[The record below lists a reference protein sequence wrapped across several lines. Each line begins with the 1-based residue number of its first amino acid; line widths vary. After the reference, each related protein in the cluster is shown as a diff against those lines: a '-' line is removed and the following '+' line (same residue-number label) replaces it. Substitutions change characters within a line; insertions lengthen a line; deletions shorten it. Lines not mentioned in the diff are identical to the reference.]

1 MMSDFAGVGSDEN
14 AKVTYLSSLGE
25 DYGEFTLG
33 TNTSRILREDPKL
46 LLFTLARY
54 KFVAKMLSGRR
65 SVLEIGCQEGWGLP
79 LVSQVVESVHAIDFF
94 KPYIESCQRR
104 FGVGADGGR
113 QELHFEAYDI
123 LDGPI
128 FSQFDG
134 AFALDVLE
142 HIDPSMEDL
151 FMKNVVASLNSDGVL
166 ILGMPSLESQAYASE
181 SSKLGHVNC
190 KSGPDLATLANNYFK
205 TVFTFCMN
213 DEVLHTGFFPM
224 AQYLFVV
231 CTQPKSSQKD

>member
-1 MMSDFAGVGSDEN
+1 MSDFAGVGSSES
-14 AKVTYLSSLGE
+14 AKVTYTNSLGL
-25 DYGEFTLG
+25 DYGEFPLG

-54 KFVAKMLSGRR
+54 KFVAKMLSGREN
-65 SVLEIGCQEGWGLP
+65 VLEIGCQEGWGLS
-79 LVSQVVESVHAIDFF
+79 LVGQVVESVHAIDFF

-104 FGVGADGGR
+104 FGVGAIGDEQR
-113 QELHFEAYDI
+113 IRFEARDI

-128 FSQFDG
+128 LSQFDG

-142 HIDPSMEDL
+142 HIEPSSENE
-151 FMKNVVASLNSDGVL
+151 FMMNVVASLSTDGVL

-190 KSGPDLATLANNYFK
+190 KSGPNLAAFAKNYFE
-205 TVFTFCMN
+205 TVYTFCMN

-224 AQYLFVV
+224 AHYLFVV
-231 CTQPKSSQKD
+231 CTQPRISQNN